1 MADDEEELAEVQR
14 RLAEIRLR
22 KRGRMR
28 WTVGA
33 RTAELAI
40 GALVGRREERR
51 PTAKSRRRKR
61 HKRLL

>member
-1 MADDEEELAEVQR
+1 MADDAEELAEVQR

-22 KRGRMR
+22 KRGRIR
-28 WTVGA
+28 WSVGA

-40 GALVGRREERR
+40 DALGGGRRQRR

>member
-1 MADDEEELAEVQR
+1 MADDAEELAEVQR

-22 KRGRMR
+22 KRGRIR

-40 GALVGRREERR
+40 GALVGRPDKPR
-51 PTAKSRRRKR
+51 PAAKARRRKR